1 MNDMNKFKIEEIK
14 KLINDS
20 SACVKQN
27 KEWETRYQRY
37 IEELITISSMK
48 STFRLPPEISKHRRI
63 TDRDRYIYDLRFV
76 GHSIGTLRILKGKP
90 QICINKQMSGNF
102 GYVVDEKASEEW
114 YEWDSKAAKDFRSYF
129 HKCQKTS
136 YATSSREAKIQEM
149 LLNEMCANKRR
160 SNLTNIRPVLLD
172 RAYFT
177 MPTPL
182 KASTHAP
189 SYADCKGGGIDI
201 LAHVGKGKGC
211 NLGIIELKDEYNERE
226 PQKEV
231 MKQALTYATFIAH
244 LLRSSIGQDWWKLLE
259 FNGEMRKQ
267 LKLYVLTFMPQ
278 PEEEVEEFVGDFTLD
293 DLENVTLCCRSIY
306 FNLSEDNKFHFT
318 SNNFKTILC
327 E

>member
-172 RAYFT
+172 RA
-177 MPTPL
+177 
-182 KASTHAP
+182 
-189 SYADCKGGGIDI
+189 
-201 LAHVGKGKGC
+201 
-211 NLGIIELKDEYNERE
+211 
-226 PQKEV
+226 
-231 MKQALTYATFIAH
+231 
-244 LLRSSIGQDWWKLLE
+244 
-259 FNGEMRKQ
+259 
-267 LKLYVLTFMPQ
+267 
-278 PEEEVEEFVGDFTLD
+278 
-293 DLENVTLCCRSIY
+293 
-306 FNLSEDNKFHFT
+306 
-318 SNNFKTILC
+318 
-327 E
+327 